1 MIDHVMEKREWG
13 EYVAE
18 IVHDN
23 YPENPRDESSTWGTM
38 WCWHKS
44 YHLGSREERRDTRR
58 PNPGSLNG
66 WDEVEK
72 AIMRE
77 IKPVVIL
84 PIFMYDHSG
93 ISLSPNPFS
102 CPWDSGQVGY
112 IFAERKVLKDFGAK
126 IATAKV
132 KAKIEDALKGEIR
145 EYSAY
150 SSGETY
156 YWRLLKDDEVVDSC
170 SGYYGDD
177 FEYMFECAK
186 ASMGAELS
194 DSKSLRGYRPES
206 VTVSP

>member
-1 MIDHVMEKREWG
+1 MIDHVIERREWDG
-13 EYVAE
+13 YVAE

-23 YPENPRDESSTWGTM
+23 YPENPREQGGQIGTM
-38 WCWHKS
+38 WCWHPR
-44 YHLGSREERRDTRR
+44 YDLGSKAERRDTRR
-58 PNPGSLNG
+58 PNLGRLGG
-66 WDEVEK
+66 WDAVEK

-84 PIFMYDHSG
+84 PIFMYDHG
-93 ISLSPNPFS
+93 GVSLSPSPFS

-112 IFAERKVLKDFGAK
+112 IFAERKVLKDYGVK

-150 SSGETY
+150 SNGETY
-156 YWRLLKDDEVVDSC
+156 YWRLLKDGEVVDSC

-177 FEYMFECAK
+177 VEYLFECAR
-186 ASMGAELS
+186 ASMDAEL
-194 DSKSLRGYRPES
+194 KATG
-206 VTVSP
+206 T